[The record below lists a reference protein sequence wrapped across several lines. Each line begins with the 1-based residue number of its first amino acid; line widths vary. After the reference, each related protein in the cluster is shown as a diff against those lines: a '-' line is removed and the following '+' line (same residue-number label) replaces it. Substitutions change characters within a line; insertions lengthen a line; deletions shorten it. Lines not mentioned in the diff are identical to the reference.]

1 MTVNPHNHDL
11 STATAAPPCNMLNH
25 SVMSSI
31 LLSNDTIMKDCIM
44 MSNTCITK
52 RLSHPSNVL
61 LTLMPRF
68 NLVQDCMFD
77 VSMVMRMLTGILQM
91 EGKAKD
97 MIHNN
102 EHQHIHILPPRYTPM
117 KWLNMLIII
126 IINSFWHTAVA
137 HLSMV
142 KTFLI
147 ITRPLESARLLLS
160 ILQRSENFIMLMI
173 TLLTR

>member
-1 MTVNPHNHDL
+1 
-11 STATAAPPCNMLNH
+11 MLNH
-25 SVMSSI
+25 AVMSPI
-31 LLSNDTIMKDCIM
+31 LLSNDTIMKNHIM

-52 RLSHPSNVL
+52 CLSHPSNAL
-61 LTLMPRF
+61 LTSMPRF
-68 NLVQDCMFD
+68 NLVQDCVFN

-102 EHQHIHILPPRYTPM
+102 KHQHIHVLPPCYTPM

-126 IINSFWHTAVA
+126 IVNSFWHTTVA

-147 ITRPLESARLLLS
+147 ITRPLESARRLLS
-160 ILQRSENFIMLMI
+160 VLQRSENFMMLMI
-173 TLLTR
+173 ALLAR